1 MGVKKLNQAKI
12 LKVGQVDG
20 ERGCGV
26 GCQSGEQGSVLKPS
40 ICHPMMLC
48 LSLIHI

>member
-1 MGVKKLNQAKI
+1 MGAKKLNQAKN

-26 GCQSGEQGSVLKPS
+26 GCQQEQ
-40 ICHPMMLC
+40 
-48 LSLIHI
+48 